1 MKKPLRGRRSGPLWF
16 LILMIIGSSV
26 YGVYTYLPLVQMLAV
41 SFMPWGSTVSV
52 LPQMAA
58 THQQAA
64 LIGTATTP
72 ALPIA
77 TPTPAAVAGNAAGA
91 TSTPTPSATPTLTPT
106 PAPDFYQMITDFRR
120 AERAALQT
128 LDPNVLAQVPVFAHG
143 EALAALQQQVETLR
157 AAGQYEV
164 FIVENIQVEQVL
176 PGAVAGVL
184 VSERHS
190 RQTFERAA
198 GGDRLL
204 NQEVNNVSVVY
215 GFVEDSGRWKIDKVR
230 VTNPP

>member
-16 LILMIIGSSV
+16 LILMIIGSGV
-26 YGVYTYLPLVQMLAV
+26 YGARAYLPLVQMPAL
-41 SFMPWGSTVSV
+41 SFVPTAPTVNV
-52 LPQMAA
+52 
-58 THQQAA
+58 TRQQAT
-64 LIGTATTP
+64 LTHTATAP
-72 ALPIA
+72 GD
-77 TPTPAAVAGNAAGA
+77 TPTPAAGN
-91 TSTPTPSATPTLTPT
+91 TPTPPRATPTLTPT

-164 FIVENIQVEQVL
+164 LIVENVQVEQVL
-176 PGAVAGVL
+176 PGVVVGVL
-184 VSERHS
+184 ASERHS

-204 NQEVNNVSVVY
+204 NHEISNVKVVY

-230 VTNPP
+230 VTNTP